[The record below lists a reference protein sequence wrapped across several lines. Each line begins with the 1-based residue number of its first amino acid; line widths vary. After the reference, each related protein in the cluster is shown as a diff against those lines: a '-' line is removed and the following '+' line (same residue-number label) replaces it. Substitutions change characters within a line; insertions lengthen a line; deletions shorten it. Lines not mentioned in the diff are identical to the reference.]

1 MAGHEEHP
9 ARSILDPTGAGQLQR
24 ALERLRSEGLSR
36 AEAAAEIVR
45 ANLYNF
51 LDGERDAQSG
61 ACPRLR
67 IIKR

>member
-1 MAGHEEHP
+1 MAVRKEHP
-9 ARSILDPTGAGQLQR
+9 ARSILDPTGAGNLQR
-24 ALERLRSEGLSR
+24 ALERLRANGLSR

-45 ANLYNF
+45 ANLYDF
-51 LDGERDAQSG
+51 LDGESDAQSG